1 MILTPLLDDF
11 IRHIQFERNLS
22 PHTVAQYSRDLKHWV
37 QDLERQ
43 DVSLDTDAITVSVMR
58 GWLQQM
64 ADSGRRP
71 PTITRKLCC
80 IRSFWKFVRRY
91 HEVEHDPMSTL
102 LAPKHDKKLPDTL
115 KRSEVTRLFQACD
128 QSHYRFHR
136 VGDRAIIAVLAC
148 LGLRRQELIDA
159 RLEDFNA
166 ENRTLLVRSAK
177 RGRERLV
184 PLTDD
189 LIALITGWLSVRGTP
204 DDQHLFVTRH
214 GKPLSPDR
222 LEDMLKRLAKQAG
235 MERRPHLHMFRHY
248 AGTSM
253 VQQGGIERARRLLG
267 HQSPETTAIYSHLS
281 VDDLRPA
288 VDETAVQSGMAC
300 GASTGVLDI
309 QQDPGTA
316 MALERLGRA
325 LAALPS
331 GWRRRETVLRGLV
344 TGWTAEVA
352 TSGDEAYAAA
362 AVGDILWT
370 RATVPGLSL
379 DDHMSIANFGNA
391 AGRHLKTCEEQLP
404 APGLLTPIGR
414 ELSHGLPTAEA
425 LTEGVTEEQLAR
437 SLQGLSDPDPENGT
451 LGAVTYALGLYA
463 SLQPFRVDVPHGRQ
477 AIDLM
482 LGLTTWSRGLPPLI
496 VPASERQLWGL
507 LLGRFAV
514 GDSVPVVAYVV
525 AKLKGLVERVHA
537 LLDTG

>member
-1 MILTPLLDDF
+1 MTLTPLLDDF
-11 IRHIQFERNLS
+11 VRHIQFERNLS
-22 PHTVAQYSRDLKHWV
+22 PHTVAQYTRDLKHWV

-43 DVSLDTDAITVSVMR
+43 GVSPTTDAITVQVMR
-58 GWLQQM
+58 RWLQEM
-64 ADSGRRP
+64 ADSGRQP

-80 IRSFWKFVRRY
+80 IRSFWRFARRY
-91 HEVEHDPMSTL
+91 HDVEHDPMSTL

-115 KRSEVTRLFQACD
+115 RRSEVMQLFQACD

-136 VGDRAIIAVLAC
+136 VGDKAIIAVLAC

-189 LIALITGWLSVRGTP
+189 LIALITQWLSVRGTP
-204 DDQHLFVTRH
+204 DDPHLFVTRH
-214 GKPLSPDR
+214 GKPLAPDR
-222 LEDMLKRLAKQAG
+222 LQDMLTRLAKQAN

-248 AGTSM
+248 AGTAM

-288 VDETAVQSGMAC
+288 VDETAVKSGMGC
-300 GASTGVLDI
+300 GASTGVPDI
-309 QQDPGTA
+309 QQDPGAA
-316 MALERLGRA
+316 MAVERLGRS
-325 LAALPS
+325 LAALPA
-331 GWRRRETVLRGLV
+331 GWRRREEVLRDLV
-344 TGWTAEVA
+344 SHWTAQV
-352 TSGDEAYAAA
+352 SPSVDEAYATAA
-362 AVGDILWT
+362 ARDILWA

-379 DDHMSIANFGNA
+379 DDHMAIANFGNA
-391 AGRHLKTCEEQLP
+391 AGRYLTSCDGHPPT
-404 APGLLTPIGR
+404 PGLLTAMAH

-425 LTEGVTEEQLAR
+425 FSTAVSEEQLTR
-437 SLQGLSDPDPENGT
+437 SLHGLSEPDPAGST
-451 LGAVTYALGLYA
+451 FGIVTYAVGLYT
-463 SLQPFRVDVPHGRQ
+463 SLQPFRLDMPLGRQ

-482 LGLTTWSRGLPPLI
+482 LGLTTWTRGLPPLI
-496 VPASERQLWGL
+496 VPASERHVWGL
-507 LLGRFAV
+507 LLGRFLV
-514 GDSVPVVAYVV
+514 GDGLPVVAYAVG
-525 AKLKGLVERVHA
+525 KLKGLVERVNA
-537 LLDTG
+537 LLADG